1 MQLSCSKKNLFS
13 KQCYF
18 CVLVNSMGERGR
30 KKYFVNYFLF
40 KLVNFFTFVI
50 YICLGWTRQWDIDW
64 CFTWRRGHLQGSTS
78 GEQCPLVRT
87 DYLDITGRSTLLRRG
102 GEDAWCSVNLTCCNL
117 VFLKHKMKS
126 IRNSIKM
133 ESIIHQSSSEYPR
146 HPKTWFALHIQQ
158 ALFQYMMPCPRPRLL
173 ELCITPY
180 TKTKLIRNVPF
191 I

>member
-117 VFLKHKMKS
+117 VFLKHKDG
-126 IRNSIKM
+126 
-133 ESIIHQSSSEYPR
+133 IHYT
-146 HPKTWFALHIQQ
+146 PKFFWVSQT
-158 ALFQYMMPCPRPRLL
+158 Y
-173 ELCITPY
+173 
-180 TKTKLIRNVPF
+180 KDLIRFTYTTGTVSVYDALS
-191 I
+191 

>member
-87 DYLDITGRSTLLRRG
+87 DYLDITGHSTLLRRG

-117 VFLKHKMKS
+117 VFLKQ
-126 IRNSIKM
+126 RWN
-133 ESIIHQSSSEYPR
+133 P
-146 HPKTWFALHIQQ
+146 
-158 ALFQYMMPCPRPRLL
+158 L
-173 ELCITPY
+173 EIPLRWNPLY
-180 TKTKLIRNVPF
+180 TKVLLSIPDIQRLDSLYIYNRHCFSIWCPVLDLDSWNF
-191 I
+191 V